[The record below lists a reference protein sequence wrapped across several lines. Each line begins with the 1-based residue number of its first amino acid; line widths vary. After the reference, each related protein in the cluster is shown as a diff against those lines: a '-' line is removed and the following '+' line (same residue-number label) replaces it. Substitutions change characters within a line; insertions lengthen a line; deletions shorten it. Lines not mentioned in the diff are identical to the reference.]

1 MSTLTR
7 RFGLVVRRHR
17 VARGWSQEEF
27 ADRAGLSRSYSGEVE
42 RGNSTPSLATVL
54 KIAEALGASPSVLVE
69 EAERDIRPGGVR
81 VARSP
86 VGSLVGV

>member
-81 VARSP
+81 VVRSP
-86 VGSLVGV
+86 VGSLVL

>member
-1 MSTLTR
+1 MALAR
-7 RFGLVVRRHR
+7 P
-17 VARGWSQEEF
+17 VALIPLLEGGPELAEI

-54 KIAEALGASPSVLVE
+54 KIAAALGATPSALVE
-69 EAERDIRPGGVR
+69 EAERDIRPGGVS

-86 VGSLVGV
+86 AASLAM

>member
-69 EAERDIRPGGVR
+69 EAELDIRPGGVR
-81 VARSP
+81 VVRSP
-86 VGSLVGV
+86 VGSLVL